1 MPIAEA
7 TVPALDVRAAAKR
20 FGRIVAL
27 DGVDLTITAGECVG
41 LLGPNGAGKSTLVK
55 SICGL
60 VHLRGGTANVD
71 GHPAGSRAARRS
83 IGYLAELFRFPPWLT
98 VDEALA
104 FQQRLARSTGGA
116 EERSRLLTRV
126 DLAHVADRRVSMLS
140 KGMQQRLGIAQAIVG
155 DPRLVVLD
163 EPTSALDPA
172 GRAMVREL
180 VRELA
185 DEGRA
190 VLVSS
195 HLLGEIEQCCSRVVI
210 LVDGTVRLDEPIGD
224 VVESRGVLVETG
236 DGIQHH
242 PGLAEV
248 DVPALVRELV
258 ADGVDV
264 YGVRLTSSSLEDA
277 YLELV
282 RDAPDPAGVVIR

>member
-1 MPIAEA
+1 M
-7 TVPALDVRAAAKR
+7 
-20 FGRIVAL
+20 
-27 DGVDLTITAGECVG
+27 
-41 LLGPNGAGKSTLVK
+41 
-55 SICGL
+55 
-60 VHLRGGTANVD
+60 
-71 GHPAGSRAARRS
+71 
-83 IGYLAELFRFPPWLT
+83 
-98 VDEALA
+98 ALA
-104 FQQRLARSTGGA
+104 YQQRLARSTGGA
-116 EERSRLLTRV
+116 EERARLLARV
-126 DLAHVADRRVSMLS
+126 DLAHAATRRVSMLS

-180 VRELA
+180 VRDLA
-185 DEGRA
+185 GEGRA

-224 VVESRGVLVETG
+224 VVESRGVLVDTG
-236 DGIQHH
+236 DGVRRH
-242 PGLAEV
+242 PGLGEA
-248 DVPALVRELV
+248 DVPQLVRQLV

-264 YGVRLTSSSLEDA
+264 YGVRTTSSSLEDA

-282 RDAPDPAGVVIR
+282 RGAPDPAGVVIR